1 MKYSAK
7 KLTAQY
13 ALTQA
18 AYWMVFCGLYTFA
31 TVYLLSKGLTSSK
44 IGIIVACGNLLGF
57 VLQPYISGLADR
69 FQNLTLHY
77 LVEVL
82 IGVMVLAILL
92 LLLLPDVFVL
102 IFLLYVVADALL
114 QVLQPL
120 LNSLSIYYVNAGINV
135 DFGIARGMGSLSFA
149 VMSSILGVMCDKFG
163 ANVSM
168 ISAILLLLAVFC
180 LVLSMPVIKA
190 CDEQKRDKSS
200 NQSSKQKMGI
210 VSFLMH
216 YKRFSMVLFAS
227 VLVFIFHNM
236 YNTYL
241 IQVVKGIGGTST
253 QMGTALT
260 IAAVCELPAM
270 FGFSLIARKFSS
282 AKLMIF
288 ATIVFSI
295 KAFATYFAG
304 NVFEL
309 YASMVLQMF
318 SFAIITPASV
328 YYVNEVMNEEH
339 RYTGQALMVGTTTV
353 SGVIGSLLGG
363 FILEATNFHVMLLV
377 GCFISVLGTIL
388 MMTFARNEKED

>member
-102 IFLLYVVADALL
+102 IFLLYVIADALL

-149 VMSSILGVMCDKFG
+149 IMSSVLGVMCDKFG

-168 ISAILLLLAVFC
+168 ISAILLLIAVFC

-227 VLVFIFHNM
+227 VLVFIFHNSV
-236 YNTYL
+236 
-241 IQVVKGIGGTST
+241 QH
-253 QMGTALT
+253 
-260 IAAVCELPAM
+260 LPDSGREGNRRNVDPNGNGADDCCCLRA
-270 FGFSLIARKFSS
+270 S
-282 AKLMIF
+282 
-288 ATIVFSI
+288 
-295 KAFATYFAG
+295 G
-304 NVFEL
+304 NVWLFADCQKVFKCQTDDFCDDYFFDQGFCDLFCRQCLRTLCFNGAADVFICNHHARFGLLRERSHERRASL
-309 YASMVLQMF
+309 YRAGTDGRNDDRQRRDRQSFGRLHSGSNEFSRDAARRMF
-318 SFAIITPASV
+318 HF
-328 YYVNEVMNEEH
+328 
-339 RYTGQALMVGTTTV
+339 R
-353 SGVIGSLLGG
+353 
-363 FILEATNFHVMLLV
+363 F
-377 GCFISVLGTIL
+377 
-388 MMTFARNEKED
+388 RNDFDDDVCTK

>member
-102 IFLLYVVADALL
+102 IFLLYVIADALL

-149 VMSSILGVMCDKFG
+149 VMSSVLGVMCDKFG

-168 ISAILLLLAVFC
+168 ISAILLLIAVFC

-190 CDEQKRDKSS
+190 CDEQKRDKAS

-288 ATIVFSI
+288 DDRFFDQGFCDLFCRQCLRTLCFNGAADVFICNHHARFGLLRERSHERR
-295 KAFATYFAG
+295 ASLYRAG
-304 NVFEL
+304 TDGRNDDRQRRDRQSFGRLHSGSNEFSRD
-309 YASMVLQMF
+309 AARRMF
-318 SFAIITPASV
+318 HF
-328 YYVNEVMNEEH
+328 
-339 RYTGQALMVGTTTV
+339 R
-353 SGVIGSLLGG
+353 
-363 FILEATNFHVMLLV
+363 F
-377 GCFISVLGTIL
+377 
-388 MMTFARNEKED
+388 RNDFDDDVCTK